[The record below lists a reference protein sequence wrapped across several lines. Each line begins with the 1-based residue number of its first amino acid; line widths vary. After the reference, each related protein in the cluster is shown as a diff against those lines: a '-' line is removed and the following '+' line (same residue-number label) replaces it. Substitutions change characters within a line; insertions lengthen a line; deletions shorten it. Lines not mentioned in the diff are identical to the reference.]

1 MFETVGARDCVDVVR
16 SSRANER
23 FEMMATVA
31 TTVTTTTARRT
42 RTRRRRALVR
52 ASSSSSSSGDGASV
66 RAFDPSNAR
75 ALRVLGAKENLLDL
89 CERGGGDVREAIE
102 EVSGMYD
109 AEAEAPARSETL
121 LGRWRLVYSEQG
133 DGANPFQR
141 LFADAAKNYQA
152 FDAPS
157 GVRNVVELGPVTV
170 EAFARSE
177 TVSNARTNVVIDKVD
192 VRWGERV
199 LKTFELQPRPGA
211 GSGWVEQ
218 RYLDNDVRISV
229 GNKGS
234 VFVHVRDEEGGSE
247 GGSEVASSSSAS
259 AALAKRSED

>member
-1 MFETVGARDCVDVVR
+1 VASSDRRAR
-16 SSRANER
+16 NER
-23 FEMMATVA
+23 FETMATA
-31 TTVTTTTARRT
+31 TTTITATDAVVTARR
-42 RTRRRRALVR
+42 RTRRRAIARA
-52 ASSSSSSSGDGASV
+52 SSSGDGASV

-75 ALRVLGAKENLLDL
+75 ALRLLGAKENLLDL
-89 CERGGGDVREAIE
+89 CERGGGDVRAAIE
-102 EVSGMYD
+102 EVSSMYD
-109 AEAEAPARSETL
+109 AETEAPARSETL
-121 LGRWRLVYSEQG
+121 LGRWRLVYSEQAK
-133 DGANPFQR
+133 GANPFQR
-141 LFADAAKNYQA
+141 LLGDASKNYQA

-177 TVSNARTNVVIDKVD
+177 AVSNARTNVVIDKVD
-192 VRWGERV
+192 LRWGERV

-218 RYLDNDVRISV
+218 RYLDDDLRISV

-247 GGSEVASSSSAS
+247 QGASEGAAASSAS
-259 AALAKRSED
+259 ALVKRSED

>member
-1 MFETVGARDCVDVVR
+1 M
-16 SSRANER
+16 
-23 FEMMATVA
+23 
-31 TTVTTTTARRT
+31 
-42 RTRRRRALVR
+42 
-52 ASSSSSSSGDGASV
+52 
-66 RAFDPSNAR
+66 
-75 ALRVLGAKENLLDL
+75 
-89 CERGGGDVREAIE
+89 
-102 EVSGMYD
+102 SGMYD

-133 DGANPFQR
+133 DGVHPFQR

-192 VRWGERV
+192 RGGADAVENARV
-199 LKTFELQPRPGA
+199 TAETGRGKW
-211 GSGWVEQ
+211 WVEQ
-218 RYLDNDVRISV
+218 RYLDMMCESV

-247 GGSEVASSSSAS
+247 GGS
-259 AALAKRSED
+259 

>member
-1 MFETVGARDCVDVVR
+1 MRSVSAFHARVARVFETVGARDCVEVVR

-42 RTRRRRALVR
+42 RTRRRR
-52 ASSSSSSSGDGASV
+52 ASV